1 MKRIHPSMEA
11 DVAIIGSGPAGLSA
25 AIALASNG
33 VKATVFDRLS
43 EAGYERYHTVCGAG
57 ISRRTFRELRYLRE
71 SDILNTI
78 PEALIRFPGGTDV
91 CIRIG
96 GAVIDRP
103 SFLRRTRELCASL
116 GCAFVRGRVASVR
129 RSNDGF
135 EVSLSDG
142 TVGTFTHVI
151 GCDGAFSVVR
161 RCLFGSE
168 PSYMVPAREFIT
180 SEKVPDR
187 FELELSER
195 YRGAYRWVF
204 PSGDRCN
211 TGSLPGASEPGEW
224 IQSGGRIIPCGS
236 VPVIEDDDAYLCGDA
251 AGMANPV
258 CFGGL
263 SAALLSGQEC
273 AHAIV
278 SGKKGAYG
286 RWWRRC
292 ILSSRRFSELH
303 DALASMSDEELA
315 RMAAPVG
322 RFRSL
327 WLSGICAS
335 LRHPKYIPMYIG
347 CLITFRYGW

>member
-1 MKRIHPSMEA
+1 MRRIHPPVEA
-11 DVAIIGSGPAGLSA
+11 DVAVIGSGPSGLSA

-43 EAGYERYHTVCGAG
+43 ESGYERYHTVCGAG
-57 ISRRTFRELRYLRE
+57 ISRRTFRRLRHLRE
-71 SDILNTI
+71 SDVLNTV
-78 PEALIRFPGGTDV
+78 PEALVGFPGGTD
-91 CIRIG
+91 IRIRID

-116 GCAFVRGRVASVR
+116 GCTFIQGRVVSVR
-129 RSNDGF
+129 RTEGAF
-135 EVSLSDG
+135 EVALSDG
-142 TVGTFTHVI
+142 TVRTFTHVI

-161 RCLFGSE
+161 RCLFGTE
-168 PSYMVPAREFIT
+168 PRYMIPAREFIT
-180 SEKVPDR
+180 SERVPDR

-211 TGSLPGASEPGEW
+211 TGSLPGAFEPGEW
-224 IQSGGRIIPCGS
+224 LQSGGRIIPCGG
-236 VPVIEDDDAYLCGDA
+236 VPAIEDGNAYLCGDA

-273 AHAIV
+273 AHVIV
-278 SGKKGAYG
+278 SGRKGAYEK
-286 RWWRRC
+286 WWRRS
-292 ILSSRRFSELH
+292 ILSSRRFSDLH
-303 DALASMSDEELA
+303 DTLESMSDEELA